1 MEVKLFEL
9 RAIVRNGL
17 MNIHKTLID
26 ARSSLDQMEKH
37 VDLTANDFETLI
49 NKMREPDKKQNKD

>member
-17 MNIHKTLID
+17 MNVHKTLID
-26 ARSSLDQMEKH
+26 ARRSLDRMEEH
-37 VDLTANDFETLI
+37 INLTANDFQALI
-49 NKMREPDKKQNKD
+49 NKMGEPDDIK

>member
-9 RAIVRNGL
+9 RSIVRNGL

-26 ARSSLDQMEKH
+26 VRRVLDQMEEH
-37 VDLTANDFETLI
+37 VNLTANDFETLI